1 MQLTYEPARPEDA
14 PVIFGFAK
22 ELIEAYETDPKLD
35 LDMALA
41 WTKRKIEKRI
51 GEYTR
56 VLRDGQTVAYYRF
69 VPDGEYTRV
78 LCDGA
83 AAAYYRFAPDGER
96 MELDDLYV
104 LPEYRGRGIGTAVLR
119 LCLAQGKPVYLY
131 VFTGNVRAVA
141 LYEREG
147 FRKAE
152 DVSPSRMIMAQ

>member
-14 PVIFGFAK
+14 PVVFGFAK
-22 ELIEAYETDPKLD
+22 ELIERYETDQDLD
-35 LDMALA
+35 LEMALG

-69 VPDGEYTRV
+69 VPDGE
-78 LCDGA
+78 
-83 AAAYYRFAPDGER
+83 R

-104 LPEYRGRGIGTAVLR
+104 LPAWRNRGVGTAILR
-119 LCLAQGKPVYLY
+119 RCLAQGKPIYFY
-131 VFTGNVRAVA
+131 VFTGNARAVA

-147 FRKAE
+147 FRKVE
-152 DVSPSRMIMAQ
+152 DVSPTRCIMAR

>member
-14 PVIFGFAK
+14 PVVFGFAK
-22 ELIEAYETDPKLD
+22 ELIETYETDPKLD

-56 VLRDGQTVAYYRF
+56 VLRDGQTVAYFRF
-69 VPDGEYTRV
+69 VPDG
-78 LCDGA
+78 D
-83 AAAYYRFAPDGER
+83 R

-104 LPEYRGRGIGTAVLR
+104 LPAWRNRGVGTAILR
-119 LCLAQGKPVYLY
+119 RCLAQGKPIYFY

-152 DVSPSRMIMAQ
+152 DVSPSRMIMEGPAEA

>member
-1 MQLTYEPARPEDA
+1 MQLRYEPARPEDA

-56 VLRDGQTVAYYRF
+56 VLPDGQTVAYYRF
-69 VPDGEYTRV
+69 VSDG
-78 LCDGA
+78 D
-83 AAAYYRFAPDGER
+83 R

-104 LPEYRGRGIGTAVLR
+104 LQDYRSRGVGTAVLR
-119 LCLAQGKPVYLY
+119 RCLAQGKPIYFY

>member
-1 MQLTYEPARPEDA
+1 MELIFDPARPEDA

-22 ELIEAYETDPKLD
+22 ELIETYETDPELD
-35 LDMALA
+35 LAMALA

-51 GEYTR
+51 DEYTR

-69 VPDGEYTRV
+69 VPDG
-78 LCDGA
+78 A
-83 AAAYYRFAPDGER
+83 R

-104 LPEYRGRGIGTAVLR
+104 LPAWRDKGIGTAILR
-119 LCLAQGKPVYLY
+119 RCLSQGKPVYFC

-147 FRKAE
+147 FRKVG
-152 DVSPSRMIMAQ
+152 DVSPTRMIMAR

>member
-69 VPDGEYTRV
+69 VPDG
-78 LCDGA
+78 D
-83 AAAYYRFAPDGER
+83 R

-104 LPEYRGRGIGTAVLR
+104 LPAWRNRGIGTAILR
-119 LCLAQGKPVYLY
+119 RCLAQGKPIYFY